1 MHLDLDKPLDE
12 YPDEEPILKELAK
25 KLSVKGSFHSTT
37 VRNFIWWFGAY
48 RRGPLIVDRISES
61 LGKYNLEAEPDF
73 RTTYVDHYIKVFAKS
88 DGAKKQAP
96 KEEALASDATFS
108 DFRISQLESA
118 NRTLITVAPNDPLE
132 KAVSLM
138 LAHDFSQLPVLN
150 SARTIIGVISWK
162 SIGSK
167 LAVVGIGHLV
177 KDFVNECTVV
187 EHDRPIFEVYDLIYR
202 DEFVVVRAEDRTF
215 SGIVTTSDLA
225 DEFRKVSEAFLVL
238 GEIERNIRRL
248 LDRWNTLSEE
258 RICEICN
265 IPKFDGFHKLTF
277 GGYLRI
283 IENDEFW
290 SSIPFKLHRKTF
302 VDLMDNIRITR
313 NSVMHF
319 NPDPSSEKELRQ
331 MRNFSGLLQKL
342 IGFHQS

>member
-1 MHLDLDKPLDE
+1 MQVDLDKPLDE
-12 YPDEEPILKELAK
+12 YPDEDPILKELAK

-37 VRNFIWWFGAY
+37 VRDFIWWFGAY
-48 RRGPLIVDRISES
+48 RRGPLIVDRINES
-61 LGKYNLEAEPDF
+61 LAKYKLEAEPDF
-73 RTTYVDHYIKVFAKS
+73 RTTYVDHYVKVCAKNES
-88 DGAKKQAP
+88 VKAP
-96 KEEALASDATFS
+96 LSKEELTLNDSN
-108 DFRISQLESA
+108 FRISQLESA
-118 NRTLITVAPNDPLE
+118 NRTLVTVGPNDPLE

-150 SARTIIGVISWK
+150 STRTIHGAISWK

-167 LAVVGIGHLV
+167 LAVVGNGGGVMV
-177 KDFVNECTVV
+177 KDFTNECTIV
-187 EHDRPIFEVYDLIYR
+187 EHDRPIFEVYDLIYN
-202 DEFVVVRAEDRTF
+202 DDFVVVRDEDKTF

-238 GEIERNIRRL
+238 GQIERNIRRL
-248 LDRWNTLSEE
+248 LDKWNTLSGE

-265 IPKFDGFHKLTF
+265 IPKFEGFHKLTF

-283 IENDEFW
+283 MENDEFW

-342 IGFHQS
+342 IGFHQP

>member
-1 MHLDLDKPLDE
+1 MQVDLDKPLDE
-12 YPDEEPILKELAK
+12 YPDEDSILKELSK
-25 KLSVKGSFHSTT
+25 KLTVKESFHSTT

-48 RRGPLIVDRISES
+48 RRGPLVVDRISES
-61 LGKYNLEAEPDF
+61 LSKYKLEAEPDF

-88 DGAKKQAP
+88 DSIKNPVPRG
-96 KEEALASDATFS
+96 ELLAADSN
-108 DFRISQLESA
+108 FRISQLESA
-118 NRTLITVAPNDPLE
+118 NRTLMTVTPNDPLE

-150 SARTIIGVISWK
+150 GTRTIHGAISWK

-167 LAVVGIGHLV
+167 LAVVGNGHLV
-177 KDFVNECTVV
+177 SDFINDCTVV
-187 EHDRPIFEVYDLIYR
+187 EHDRAIFEVYDLISKN
-202 DEFVVVRAEDRTF
+202 DFVVVRAEDKTF
-215 SGIVTTSDLA
+215 TGIVTTSDLA

-248 LDRWNTLSEE
+248 LDKWNTLSEE

-283 IENDEFW
+283 MENDEFW

-302 VDLMDNIRITR
+302 VDLMENIRITR

>member
-1 MHLDLDKPLDE
+1 MQVDLDKPLDD
-12 YPDEEPILKELAK
+12 YPDEDPILKELAK
-25 KLSVKGSFHSTT
+25 KLTIKGSFHSTT
-37 VRNFIWWFGAY
+37 VRDLIWWFGAY
-48 RRGPLIVDRISES
+48 RRGPLIVDRIAES
-61 LGKYNLEAEPDF
+61 LAKYKLVVEPDF
-73 RTTYVDHYIKVFAKS
+73 RTTYVDNYVKVSAKS
-88 DGAKKQAP
+88 ESSKNPAP
-96 KEEALASDATFS
+96 VEESAGSDSNFS
-108 DFRISQLESA
+108 HFSISQLESA
-118 NRTLITVAPNDPLE
+118 NRALITVAPNDPLE

-150 SARTIIGVISWK
+150 NSRSIRGAISWK

-167 LAVVGIGHLV
+167 LAVVGKGELV
-177 KDFVNECTVV
+177 SDFVGDCTVV
-187 EHDRPIFEVYDLIYR
+187 EHDRAIFEVYDLIYN
-202 DEFVVVRAEDRTF
+202 DEFVVVRAQDKTF

-225 DEFRKVSEAFLVL
+225 DEFRKVSESFLIL

-248 LDRWNTLSEE
+248 LDRWNKLPAE

-265 IPKFDGFHKLTF
+265 IARFDGFHKLTF

-283 IENDEFW
+283 MENDEFW
-290 SSIPFKLHRKTF
+290 SSIPFKLDRKTF